1 MRKIVILF
9 LIFFSG
15 VSVFASH
22 TMGGDFTYKLL
33 STNGNSATY
42 QLTLKVYRDC
52 SNTSNLALDNQITIK
67 VYYAHNDQL
76 YQNVVVN
83 LFTKTNVLPD
93 CIDSTVACIE
103 EGIYR
108 RNVTLTSASSSSFYG
123 FNLAWARCCRND
135 NLTNITDDQGQL
147 WTAFIPSHIYK
158 NSSVQYLNIP
168 VPFLCRNRTNT
179 FNLNAFD
186 SDGDS
191 LVFRLVRPY
200 RAGSRFCSNPTLNGC
215 SQGDLIP
222 PYREINYRNGYNETF
237 PFGTGSSITID
248 SATGEITATVNQNGN
263 YVMAIEVE
271 EFRKTFNGTY
281 ESMGKTRRDI
291 QYIVRSCP
299 ANEAPFI
306 DSTYSGG
313 YNKQIKTL
321 SQICFNIRAF
331 DIDNDS
337 VYITRIGAIFDNSQG
352 LDSPYAS
359 LPEVYGKDADTTQF
373 CWTPG
378 CSHVSESP
386 YIFTVFTND
395 DKCNQRQRTYS
406 VKVLPLETL
415 NKPNVACTEIV
426 NDSTI
431 KTTWL
436 PPTDT
441 TGLAF
446 YRIYRGAVG
455 STGFTLLDTVYSTGN
470 LTTYTDL
477 SISDANS
484 KSYRY
489 YVSAVNEC
497 GKDGTNSDTLNT
509 LVLSFNRQSA
519 GKGDLEWAS
528 PQNSQNYTYQIN
540 RFNGSAYAKID
551 STDSLNYFLNECIVN
566 TNHRVEVETSAGC
579 NIISNP
585 INIWLTPSDS
595 VPPAPPILKYAS
607 VTTTGNIEVNWNES
621 DSPYVKFY
629 EVWQSADGGAF
640 TMQTTLNYDTSYIHT
655 GANTKNSIYSYYI
668 VAKDS
673 CPSANQS
680 APSDTI
686 SIIIPSVSTKS
697 CTPLVNLN
705 WNMAK
710 QFGSSTQFI
719 EVERATNGGSFSS
732 IKTLSASDTLFTDTA
747 VLTTNNYCYRLKS
760 TSNNTGFTAYSDS
773 ICIIPETF
781 PLPTSVPLYSAS
793 VTATGS
799 TTGETV
805 VRWKR
810 VNLIDTFAR
819 SYLLYHATDSNGAFT
834 EIDSITTLNDTTY
847 THQNIATASTRN
859 FYFLKVRDFCGYV
872 SQDSSERHGTIVL
885 SAIGGNLN
893 AALNWTPYKG
903 WAVNNYNIYRGT
915 ATSQQLLASVNG
927 TITTYNDTGLSCG
940 NNYYYRVEAVGSANG
955 LAVQSQSNT
964 DSASVYDLIAPPL
977 TTMARTSVFTT
988 STTLGQVLVEWAAST
1003 EKNRQGYNI
1012 YRSEAGA
1019 PFTLAGT
1026 INNTA
1031 NGTIS
1036 FIDNSLNTET
1046 QTNSY
1051 YISVID
1057 SCGNESPFT
1066 STHTVSNITTN
1077 AGFSEVDIAWTPY
1090 IGFANYN
1097 YEIQRREPGV
1107 NWTTLD
1113 TLPKDSLT
1121 YKDLGTTCKTP
1132 YNYRIKINNLDVSGL
1147 FSLSDTTL
1155 TLANDTTPPQ
1165 PPYMVNVTREPSAP
1179 NVVFVQWTLSP
1190 EADVKE
1196 YVLQRSRRHSPGWQT
1211 IFNTTTND
1219 TFYYDTLSN
1228 INTQSYCYRLYAIDL
1243 CNNVSQVG
1251 NIGCLIILRG
1261 SSVSFANK
1269 LAWEGYTNWPLGVQ
1283 EYRIYRSENNDLF
1296 FPINDVSGNANSFTD
1311 SLLSDTA
1318 NLFCYYIEAQE
1329 NFGGFTAISTSN
1341 TVCVTQKASY
1351 YIPNAFSPGHSE
1363 GLNDVFGPQGLFIA
1377 KVKIDI
1383 FDRWGKQVYTNKG
1396 GERFWDGR
1404 DNNGNIMPEGVYMY
1418 HILVYSYDSTKS
1430 IERGNVTILR

>member
-1 MRKIVILF
+1 
-9 LIFFSG
+9 
-15 VSVFASH
+15 
-22 TMGGDFTYKLL
+22 MGGDFTYRLL
-33 STNGNSATY
+33 STSGNNATY

-67 VYYAHNDQL
+67 VYYAHSNQL
-76 YQNVVVN
+76 YQNIVVN
-83 LFTKTNVLPD
+83 LFTKTNVLPN

-108 RNVTLTSASSSSFYG
+108 RNITVSSSNHPDFYG
-123 FNLAWARCCRND
+123 FNLVWARCCRND
-135 NLTNITDDQGQL
+135 GLSNITDNQGQL

-186 SDGDS
+186 GDGDS
-191 LVFRLVRPY
+191 LVFRLARPY
-200 RAGSRFCSNPTLNGC
+200 RGGSRFCPTPNKSGC
-215 SQGDLIP
+215 RQGDLIP
-222 PYREINYRNGYNETF
+222 PYNEVNYRNGYSEAF
-237 PFGTGSSITID
+237 PFGTGSFITID
-248 SATGEITATVNQNGN
+248 SATGEITAKVNQTGN

-271 EFRKTFNGTY
+271 EYRKTFNGTY
-281 ESMGKTRRDI
+281 VSMGKTRRDI

-306 DSTYSGG
+306 DSAYSNGF
-313 YNKQIKTL
+313 NKQIKTL
-321 SQICFNIRAF
+321 SQLCFNIRAF
-331 DIDNDS
+331 DLDNDS
-337 VYITRIGAIFDNSQG
+337 VYITKVGAIFDNSQG
-352 LDSPYAS
+352 LDAPYAS
-359 LPEVYGKDADTTQF
+359 LPEVFGKDADTTQF

-386 YIFTVFTND
+386 YIFTVFTDD

-406 VKVLPLETL
+406 VKVLPIETL
-415 NKPNVACTEIV
+415 NKPNFACTEII

-441 TGLAF
+441 TGLSF

-455 STGFTLLDTVYSTGN
+455 SFGFTLLDTVYSTGN

-519 GKGDLEWAS
+519 GKGDLEWDS
-528 PQNSQNYTYQIN
+528 PQSAKSFTYQIN

-566 TNHRVEVETSAGC
+566 TDHRVEIGTSTGC

-595 VPPAPPILKYAS
+595 VPPAPPILKYAT
-607 VTTTGNIEVNWNES
+607 VTATGSIEVAWNES

-629 EVWQSADGGAF
+629 EVWHSADGGAF
-640 TMQTTLNYDTSYIHT
+640 TMNTTLQYDTNYIHT
-655 GANTKNSIYSYYI
+655 GLNTKASIYRYYI

-680 APSDTI
+680 TPSDTI
-686 SIIIPSVSTKS
+686 SIILPSVDTKN
-697 CTPLVNLN
+697 CIPLVNLN
-705 WNMAK
+705 WNIAK
-710 QFGSSTQFI
+710 QFGSSTQFF
-719 EVERATNGGSFSS
+719 EVERAINNGGFTS
-732 IKTLSASDTLFTDTA
+732 IQTLSANDSTYTDSA
-747 VLTTNNYCYRLKS
+747 VFITNTYCYRLKA
-760 TSNNTGFTAYSDS
+760 TSNNTGFSAYSDS
-773 ICIIPETF
+773 VCIIPETF
-781 PLPTSVPLYSAS
+781 PLPTSVPLFSTS
-793 VTATGS
+793 VTATGK
-799 TTGETV
+799 TTGETSL
-805 VRWKR
+805 RWKR
-810 VNLIDTFAR
+810 VDLNDTFAR
-819 SYLLYHATDSNGAFT
+819 SYLLYHATDSNGVFT
-834 EIDSITTLNDTTY
+834 EIDSITSISDTTY
-847 THQNIATASTRN
+847 THQNIGTDSSRN
-859 FYFLKVRDFCGYV
+859 FYYLKVRDYCGYI

-885 SAIGGNLN
+885 DAIGGNLD
-893 AALNWTPYKG
+893 AALSWTPYKG
-903 WAVNNYNIYRGT
+903 WAVNSYNIYRGT
-915 ATSQQLLASVNG
+915 STSLQLLTNING
-927 TITTYNDTGLSCG
+927 TTTTFTDTGLSCG
-940 NNYYYRVEAVGSANG
+940 NSYYYRIEAIGSVNG
-955 LAVQSQSNT
+955 TVVVSQSNT
-964 DSASVYDLIAPPL
+964 DSASVYDLIPPPL
-977 TTMARTSVFTT
+977 TTMVRGSVFTT
-988 STTLGQVLVEWAAST
+988 SATLGQVALEWNAST
-1003 EKNRQGYNI
+1003 ERNRQGYNI

-1031 NGTIS
+1031 NGIIS
-1036 FIDNSLNTET
+1036 FTDNGINTET

-1066 STHTVSNITTN
+1066 STHTVSDITTN
-1077 AGFSEVDIAWTPY
+1077 AGFSEVDVAWTPY
-1090 IGFANYN
+1090 IGFTNYN

-1132 YNYRIKINNLDVSGL
+1132 YNYRVKINNLDVAGL

-1165 PPYMVNVTREPSAP
+1165 PPYMVNVTREPSAQ
-1179 NVVFVQWTLSP
+1179 NVVFIQWTLSP
-1190 EADVKE
+1190 NADVKE
-1196 YVLQRSRRHSPGWQT
+1196 YVLQRTRKSSPAWKN
-1211 IFNTTTND
+1211 IYSTTTND
-1219 TFYYDTLSN
+1219 TFFYDTLSD
-1228 INTQSYCYRLYAIDL
+1228 INSQSYCYRLYATDL

-1251 NIGCLIILRG
+1251 NVGCLLILRG
-1261 SSVSFANK
+1261 NSEPFVNK

-1283 EYRIYRSENNDLF
+1283 EYRVYRSENNSF
-1296 FPINDVSGNANSFTD
+1296 FVPVGDVNGNSRAFTD

-1318 NLFCYYIEAQE
+1318 NLFCYFIEAQE
-1329 NFGGFTAISTSN
+1329 NLGGFAAISTSN
-1341 TVCVTQKASY
+1341 IVCVTQKASY
-1351 YIPNAFSPGHSE
+1351 YIPNAFSPGHSI
-1363 GLNDVFGPQGLFIA
+1363 GLNDRFGPVGLFIA
-1377 KVKIDI
+1377 RVKIDI
-1383 FDRWGKQVYTNKG
+1383 YDRWGRQVYTNKG
-1396 GERFWDGR
+1396 GEHLWDGR
-1404 DNNGNIMPEGVYMY
+1404 DNGGNILPEGVYMY
-1418 HILVYSYDSTKS
+1418 HILVYSYDGTKT
-1430 IERGNVTILR
+1430 INRGNVTILR